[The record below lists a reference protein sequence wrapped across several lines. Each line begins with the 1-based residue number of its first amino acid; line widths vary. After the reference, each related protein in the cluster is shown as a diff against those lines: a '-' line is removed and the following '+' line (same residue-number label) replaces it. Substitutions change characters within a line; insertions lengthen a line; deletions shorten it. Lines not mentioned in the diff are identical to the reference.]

1 MAQHHAATA
10 SPSAQAVVQLR
21 AIDTRFGD
29 TVVHAGLELE
39 VRRGEILALVGGSGS
54 GKSTL
59 LREMIALQRPDAGSV
74 QVLGVDVLGAN
85 AEQLLG
91 LRQRWGVLFQQ
102 GGLFAALTV
111 LENVGLP
118 MREHTALDS
127 AEIDRRAAEKI
138 ALSGLPPE
146 AGALYPAQLS
156 GGMRKRAALARA
168 LALEPELLFLDEP
181 TAGLD
186 PDSADGVDAL
196 VLDLRARYGLTVVM
210 VTHDLDSLWHV
221 TDRVALLA
229 EARVQAVAPM
239 AELYAMELPAV
250 RAFFGGPRARAAA
263 AQHQT
268 HGASAWKP
276 K

>member
-1 MAQHHAATA
+1 MADSDIPTQAATE
-10 SPSAQAVVQLR
+10 AVIALRQLE
-21 AIDTRFGD
+21 TRFG
-29 TVVHAGLELE
+29 TKVVHAGLDLE
-39 VRRGEILALVGGSGS
+39 VRKGEILALVGSSGS

-59 LREMIALQRPDAGSV
+59 LREMIALQRPDAGSIR
-74 QVLGVDVLGAN
+74 VLGTELAGAN
-85 AEQLLG
+85 AEQLLA
-91 LRQRWGVLFQQ
+91 LRLRWGVLFQH

-118 MREHTALDS
+118 MREHRSLDN
-127 AEIDRRAAEKI
+127 AEVDRRANEKI

-146 AGALYPAQLS
+146 AGALYPDQLS
-156 GGMRKRAALARA
+156 GGMQKRASLARA

-196 VLDLRARYGLTVVM
+196 VLDLRKRYGLTVVM
-210 VTHDLDSLWHV
+210 VTHDLDSLWYV

-229 EARVQAVAPM
+229 DGRVQGVAPM
-239 AELYAMELPAV
+239 AALYAMEQPAIKQ
-250 RAFFGGPRARAAA
+250 FFGGARARVAATR
-263 AQHQT
+263 HHPT
-268 HGASAWKP
+268 GAPAWKP